1 MTPWLWWLLLYRVK
15 RFSLEYRKI
24 SIMASKLNARY
35 LLILREVKSKTN
47 CDSLSRF
54 LRVFCQLRVFSSSFD
69 WLIGWFACFVIGQG
83 DNNNGCRFRAAVESM
98 KSGNYFGFGFGSTAV
113 WDWLRSQNCC
123 VHGFVSV
130 NNTQLK
136 TALFPRLQRFFFY
149 HLRQSCLLG
158 LPQLYMLE
166 RQASLPGLGFFL
178 GRFLLLYLHT
188 STKTITRTTTRAIS
202 AYRAAWSPASSS
214 LSVFSFRVETGVNE

>member
-123 VHGFVSV
+123 VDGFVSV
-130 NNTQLK
+130 NNIQLK
-136 TALFPRLQRFFFY
+136 TALFPRLQRFFFIICANLVCWDCHSY
-149 HLRQSCLLG
+149 ICWKDT
-158 LPQLYMLE
+158 
-166 RQASLPGLGFFL
+166 
-178 GRFLLLYLHT
+178 LLYLVWAFFSVDSFSCTCTPVQKQQREPRLEQSVHT
-188 STKTITRTTTRAIS
+188 GQ
-202 AYRAAWSPASSS
+202 P
-214 LSVFSFRVETGVNE
+214 GVLRLHHCQCSHSGWRQG

>member
-83 DNNNGCRFRAAVESM
+83 DNNNGSSFRAAVERM

-123 VHGFVSV
+123 VDGFVSV

-136 TALFPRLQRFFFY
+136 TALFPRLQRFFLSFAPILSAGIATAIY
-149 HLRQSCLLG
+149 AGKTSFFTWFG
-158 LPQLYMLE
+158 LFSRSIP
-166 RQASLPGLGFFL
+166 SLV
-178 GRFLLLYLHT
+178 
-188 STKTITRTTTRAIS
+188 
-202 AYRAAWSPASSS
+202 PAHQYK
-214 LSVFSFRVETGVNE
+214 NNNDNHD